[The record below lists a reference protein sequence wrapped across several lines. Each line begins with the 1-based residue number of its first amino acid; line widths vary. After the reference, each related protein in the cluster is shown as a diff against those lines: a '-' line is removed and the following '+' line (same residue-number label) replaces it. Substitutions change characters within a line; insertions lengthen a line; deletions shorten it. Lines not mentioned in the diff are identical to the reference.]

1 MIGQLTGRKE
11 PSERLAGTLAV
22 AALAHYE
29 GIDLLRVHD
38 VAEHIDMLNV
48 LDALV

>member
-1 MIGQLTGRKE
+1 MIGELTGR
-11 PSERLAGTLAV
+11 SRTSDRLAGTLAV

-38 VAEHIDMLNV
+38 VSEHVDMLNV
-48 LDALV
+48 LDALA

>member
-38 VAEHIDMLNV
+38 VEEHIDMLNV
-48 LDALV
+48 LDALA